1 MNEAK
6 LLKLIKML
14 AKDITDKQLQECD
27 ISREEFQSFLV
38 EERVYLL
45 CENVSEDEFERIKK
59 LVSHIDPE
67 WEKRDHLI
75 ASTVRYGGQKTYAF
89 RLQMTRA
96 EYEKI
101 CKISEPE
108 FFEFE

>member
-1 MNEAK
+1 MNEEK

-14 AKDITDKQLQECD
+14 VKDITDKQLQECN
-27 ISREEFQSFLV
+27 ISREEFQSFLA
-38 EERVYLL
+38 EEKVYYL
-45 CENVSEDEFERIKK
+45 CENVSEDEFKKIKK

-89 RLQMTRA
+89 RLQMTRD
-96 EYEKI
+96 EYEKL
-101 CKISEPE
+101 CKMSESE
-108 FFEFE
+108 FFK